1 MFYKKEVIIKK
12 DLKARA
18 AAQIVEKVKNLEC
31 SLHLQKKSR
40 KANLKSLIGVL
51 SLDLK
56 YDDKITII
64 SDIDNINIIISIMK
78 EEELINGIENG

>member
-18 AAQIVEKVKNLEC
+18 AAQIVEKAKNLEC
-31 SLHLQKKSR
+31 SLHLQKNSR

-56 YDDKITII
+56 FNDKITII

>member
-31 SLHLQKKSR
+31 SLYLQKNSR

-56 YDDKITII
+56 YDDKIMII